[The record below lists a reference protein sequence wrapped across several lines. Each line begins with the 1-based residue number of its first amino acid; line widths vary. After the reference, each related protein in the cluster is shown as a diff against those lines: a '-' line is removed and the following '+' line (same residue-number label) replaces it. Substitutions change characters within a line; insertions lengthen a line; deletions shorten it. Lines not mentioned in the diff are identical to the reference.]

1 MTLAG
6 AVVRYKAEEGKKL
19 DVAPIKR
26 DRKITQQPDERS
38 RPIREREEKNQSE
51 KRTAVRTGCG
61 ESTAKSHA
69 GLDGNNVPHSFL
81 SYRGGLG
88 SVPL

>member
-6 AVVRYKAEEGKKL
+6 AVVRDKRGEKL
-19 DVAPIKR
+19 DVAPIER

-38 RPIREREEKNQSE
+38 QPIHEREKQSE
-51 KRTAVRTGCG
+51 ERTAVRTGYG
-61 ESTAKSHA
+61 ESTARSHA

-81 SYRGGLG
+81 AYRGGLG